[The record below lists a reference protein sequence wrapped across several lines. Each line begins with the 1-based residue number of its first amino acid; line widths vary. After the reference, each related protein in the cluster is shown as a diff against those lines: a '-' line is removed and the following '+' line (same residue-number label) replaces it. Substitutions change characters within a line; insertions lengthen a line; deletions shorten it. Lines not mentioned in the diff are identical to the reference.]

1 MSAQSAVMFCCW
13 SSLNGGCDNDSVMED
28 SVALVGSA
36 DGAAKLDVLPVV
48 SCADTHIILGIVV
61 LSDVLKAFGIDG
73 RERGDL
79 DV

>member
-1 MSAQSAVMFCCW
+1 MMFC
-13 SSLNGGCDNDSVMED
+13 SGSQLNGGCDDDGVMQD
-28 SVALVGSA
+28 SVALVGIA

>member
-1 MSAQSAVMFCCW
+1 MMFC
-13 SSLNGGCDNDSVMED
+13 SGSQLNGGCDDDGVMED

-48 SCADTHIILGIVV
+48 SRADSHQMLGVVV